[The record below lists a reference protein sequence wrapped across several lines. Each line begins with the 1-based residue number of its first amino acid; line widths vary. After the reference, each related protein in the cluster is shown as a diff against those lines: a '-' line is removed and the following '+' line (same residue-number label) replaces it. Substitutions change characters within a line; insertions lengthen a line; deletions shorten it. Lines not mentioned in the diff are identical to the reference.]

1 MIQLEKAEFKKTH
14 TKRFR
19 TNSKRVLNTL
29 KVGLKTILIP
39 TDCSD
44 HSRISV
50 KYGIQLAKENDA
62 EIKLLYIQENVDI
75 DKEKNK
81 QSNLETQDLR
91 MSQLQDF
98 WDSFE
103 EELPC
108 EREVRT
114 GDVVSEVIY
123 AAKKGAFDL
132 IIMSSHG
139 YKGLVYS
146 MKGSTTEKV
155 TRYAP
160 CPVLCVKNEGR
171 QIIQ

>member
-1 MIQLEKAEFKKTH
+1 
-14 TKRFR
+14 
-19 TNSKRVLNTL
+19 
-29 KVGLKTILIP
+29 
-39 TDCSD
+39 
-44 HSRISV
+44 
-50 KYGIQLAKENDA
+50 
-62 EIKLLYIQENVDI
+62 
-75 DKEKNK
+75 
-81 QSNLETQDLR
+81 

-114 GDVVSEVIY
+114 GDVVSEVIN

-160 CPVLCVKNEGR
+160 CPVLCLKNEGR
-171 QIIQ
+171 QFIK